1 VASLADG
8 MRALQRLSE
17 IELRNRIALLADGSY
32 RATGWVEWD
41 DELFEVPCTL
51 TVSGESLHFDLTGA
65 APQAP
70 HFFNSQPYIVKS
82 SFVMDAACLVAPDL
96 PYTEGLL
103 SPISLECPE
112 GSIVNAVPPAPMNA
126 GHIHVAFTASEVMV
140 QCLRLAMWASPDWAM
155 PAPVTGWGSNSAI
168 ALNTWSAI
176 GLSGTSDTWMLMDGA
191 YVGGGA
197 GDDRDGLDMGG
208 SPVGFP
214 QPAQVPD
221 IEILESWYPVLF
233 ERRSVRP
240 GPHGAGRAR
249 AGGGNDVSFQPY
261 GTDRLV
267 GQMLAMRAYLPLE
280 GAAGGLP
287 GARTELWI
295 RHRDGQRER
304 VSTAA
309 AGVVVEAGEAFEI
322 RCASGGGIG
331 DPIDRTP
338 QLVADD
344 VAHGR
349 LTTADAAESY
359 GVVLDETGR
368 VLPDATRKRRMA
380 RRKDR
385 LRRAAP
391 PARPFAGP
399 VTATDGPALPLYPGV
414 VHRGGVAFATASGEP
429 LASAPAHWTDGCPVL
444 ESPPG
449 PGPGIVTRCYLD
461 PKSGSLLM
469 VEAVPLGA
477 SRAFEVRPD
486 HWSRENP

>member
-1 VASLADG
+1 
-8 MRALQRLSE
+8 
-17 IELRNRIALLADGSY
+17 
-32 RATGWVEWD
+32 
-41 DELFEVPCTL
+41 
-51 TVSGESLHFDLTGA
+51 
-65 APQAP
+65 
-70 HFFNSQPYIVKS
+70 
-82 SFVMDAACLVAPDL
+82 
-96 PYTEGLL
+96 
-103 SPISLECPE
+103 
-112 GSIVNAVPPAPMNA
+112 
-126 GHIHVAFTASEVMV
+126 
-140 QCLRLAMWASPDWAM
+140 MWASPDWAM

-233 ERRSVRP
+233 ERRSVRS
-240 GPHGAGRAR
+240 GPHGAGTAR
-249 AGGGNDVSFQPY
+249 AGGGNDVNFRPH

-280 GAAGGLP
+280 GAAGGMP
-287 GARTELWI
+287 GARTELRI
-295 RHRDGQRER
+295 RRRDGQREP

-331 DPIDRTP
+331 DPIERIP

-349 LTTADAAESY
+349 LTTTEAADIY
-359 GVVLDETGR
+359 GVVLDETGS
-368 VLPDATRKRRMA
+368 VLPDATTKRR
-380 RRKDR
+380 RSLREDR
-385 LRRAAP
+385 LHRATP

-399 VTATDGPALPLYPGV
+399 VTATADPALPLYPGV
-414 VHRGGVAFATASGEP
+414 VHRGGVAFASASGEP
-429 LASAPAHWTDGCPVL
+429 LAAAPSHWTDGCPVL
-444 ESPPG
+444 ESLPG

-461 PKSGSLLM
+461 PKTGSLLM
-469 VEAVPLGA
+469 VEAVPLGTP
-477 SRAFEVRPD
+477 RAFEVHPD
-486 HWSRENP
+486 HWN

>member
-1 VASLADG
+1 
-8 MRALQRLSE
+8 M
-17 IELRNRIALLADGSY
+17 
-32 RATGWVEWD
+32 
-41 DELFEVPCTL
+41 
-51 TVSGESLHFDLTGA
+51 
-65 APQAP
+65 
-70 HFFNSQPYIVKS
+70 
-82 SFVMDAACLVAPDL
+82 
-96 PYTEGLL
+96 
-103 SPISLECPE
+103 
-112 GSIVNAVPPAPMNA
+112 
-126 GHIHVAFTASEVMV
+126 
-140 QCLRLAMWASPDWAM
+140 
-155 PAPVTGWGSNSAI
+155 
-168 ALNTWSAI
+168 
-176 GLSGTSDTWMLMDGA
+176 
-191 YVGGGA
+191 
-197 GDDRDGLDMGG
+197 
-208 SPVGFP
+208 
-214 QPAQVPD
+214 
-221 IEILESWYPVLF
+221 
-233 ERRSVRP
+233 
-240 GPHGAGRAR
+240 AR
-249 AGGGNDVSFQPY
+249 AGGGNDVSFQPH

-280 GAAGGLP
+280 GAAGGMP

-331 DPIDRTP
+331 DPIDRLP

-349 LTTADAAESY
+349 LTAAEAAESY

-368 VLPDATRKRRMA
+368 VLPDATRKRRVA

-399 VTATDGPALPLYPGV
+399 VTATDGPSLPLYPGV
-414 VHRGGVAFATASGEP
+414 VHRGGVAFASASGAP
-429 LASAPAHWTDGCPVL
+429 LAAAPAHWTDGCPVL

-486 HWSRENP
+486 HWSGESP